1 MSRMTG
7 KDDKGRYYTV
17 EEKILIFRTEDE
29 PVNPTTTWI
38 VGNENRRYGSPIDK
52 LGTLE
57 DLEEKYDLPLD
68 VLVTLLDHYYYYD
81 EDGNQKFLHSLDMY
95 HKQIVIKKYENDDDI
110 YGYYEHLNFKDYKKT
125 WWINAD
131 KTF

>member
-1 MSRMTG
+1 MSRLTHY
-7 KDDKGRYYTV
+7 D
-17 EEKILIFRTEDE
+17 EKQKQYIRL
-29 PVNPTTTWI
+29 
-38 VGNENRRYGSPIDK
+38 GSRLAVDNK
-52 LGTLE
+52 LGKLE

-68 VLVTLLDHYYYYD
+68 VLVTLLDHYQYYD
-81 EDGNQKFLHSLDMY
+81 EDGHQKIIHSLDMY

-110 YGYYEHLNFKDYKKT
+110 YGYYEYLNFKDYKKT

>member
-1 MSRMTG
+1 MSRLTKKIEDLDFYKISSAYIDEIPNQFLD
-7 KDDKGRYYTV
+7 KDY
-17 EEKILIFRTEDE
+17 
-29 PVNPTTTWI
+29 
-38 VGNENRRYGSPIDK
+38 VGEAINK
-52 LGTLE
+52 LGKLE

>member
-7 KDDKGRYYTV
+7 KDDRGRYYTV
-17 EEKILIFRTEDE
+17 EEKILILHIADE
-29 PVNPTTTWI
+29 PVYPTTTWI
-38 VGNENRRYGSPIDK
+38 TNNENRRYGSPIDK
-52 LGTLE
+52 LGKLE

-81 EDGNQKFLHSLDMY
+81 EDGHQKIIHSLDLY

-110 YGYYEHLNFKDYKKT
+110 YGYYEHLNFKDYKVT
-125 WWINAD
+125 WWINSD

>member
-1 MSRMTG
+1 MSRLT
-7 KDDKGRYYTV
+7 DKRTLDNLKAIKNINHYV
-17 EEKILIFRTEDE
+17 ASKEELIYE
-29 PVNPTTTWI
+29 
-38 VGNENRRYGSPIDK
+38 K
-52 LGTLE
+52 LGKLE

-68 VLVTLLDHYYYYD
+68 VLVTLLDHYQYYD
-81 EDGNQKFLHSLDMY
+81 EDGHQKIIHSLDMY

-110 YGYYEHLNFKDYKKT
+110 YGYYEYLNFKDYKKT

>member
-1 MSRMTG
+1 MSRLTE
-7 KDDKGRYYTV
+7 KTNNHNYTYKGLSPT
-17 EEKILIFRTEDE
+17 ICEDII
-29 PVNPTTTWI
+29 N
-38 VGNENRRYGSPIDK
+38 K
-52 LGTLE
+52 LGKLE

-68 VLVTLLDHYYYYD
+68 VLITLIDHYYYYD

-125 WWINAD
+125 WWINSD

>member
-1 MSRMTG
+1 MSRLT
-7 KDDKGRYYTV
+7 DKRTLDNLKAIKNINHYV
-17 EEKILIFRTEDE
+17 SSKEELIYE
-29 PVNPTTTWI
+29 
-38 VGNENRRYGSPIDK
+38 K
-52 LGTLE
+52 LGELE

-68 VLVTLLDHYYYYD
+68 VLVTLLDRYYYYD
-81 EDGNQKFLHSLDMY
+81 EDGHQKFFHSLDMY

-125 WWINAD
+125 WWINSD